1 MELSTQILMFDAIQQ
16 GIQVDVL
23 DRQDQFLKLQLGNHV
38 EYVKNGNMTSKDSYV
53 SPLIMENKTVTKKIL
68 QQHGFRVP
76 IGEEFS
82 DIEKALRSYDIFAGK
97 PFVVKP
103 KTTNYGLGIS
113 IFKEDGA
120 SYEDYQKHSQ

>member
-53 SPLIMENKTVTKKIL
+53 SPLIMENKTVTKKNSSTAWI
-68 QQHGFRVP
+68 
-76 IGEEFS
+76 S
-82 DIEKALRSYDIFAGK
+82 C
-97 PFVVKP
+97 
-103 KTTNYGLGIS
+103 TNR
-113 IFKEDGA
+113 
-120 SYEDYQKHSQ
+120 